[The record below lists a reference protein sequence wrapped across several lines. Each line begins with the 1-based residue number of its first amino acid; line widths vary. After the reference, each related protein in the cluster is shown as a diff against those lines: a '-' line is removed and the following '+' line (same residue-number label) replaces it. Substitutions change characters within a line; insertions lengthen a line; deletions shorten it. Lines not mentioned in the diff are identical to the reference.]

1 MPIEIRELVVKMSI
15 NDSEKQS
22 ESKTNKVSGPDKES
36 ILNECMEQVS
46 DYFKSK
52 KER

>member
-15 NDSEKQS
+15 NDSDKQS
-22 ESKTNKVSGPDKES
+22 ETTKGSSSNKEA
-36 ILNECMEQVS
+36 IINECMEQVS
-46 DYFKSK
+46 NFFKSK